1 MIHKSCFMY
10 KEKNNLLPR
19 ELSGGLTK
27 EGTFDLRHK
36 RKVRLWDLGQGIP
49 QIKLY
54 LHGIESS
61 NFRHLE
67 HRAYKEKQQQ

>member
-36 RKVRLWDLGQGIP
+36 
-49 QIKLY
+49 
-54 LHGIESS
+54 
-61 NFRHLE
+61 
-67 HRAYKEKQQQ
+67 